1 MAWVKEVVH
10 DAIHDSG
17 SIIDTWDNTGIIWES
32 LTVDKWPAKESW
44 VPEAISS
51 ENWAKES

>member
-10 DAIHDSG
+10 DAINDSG
-17 SIIDTWDNTGIIWES
+17 QIIDTWDNTAIIWES
-32 LTVDKWPAKESW
+32 LTIDKWPAKESW

-51 ENWAKES
+51 ENWAKEV